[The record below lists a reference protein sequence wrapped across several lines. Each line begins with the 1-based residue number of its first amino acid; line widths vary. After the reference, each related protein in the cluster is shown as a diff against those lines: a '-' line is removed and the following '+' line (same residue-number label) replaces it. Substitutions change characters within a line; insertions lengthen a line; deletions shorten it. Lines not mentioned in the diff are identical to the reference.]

1 MFWTQASDSTKPN
14 ILMITHDT
22 CYRDVWVEEMFES
35 FIRFYFFFFF
45 SLVFPI
51 LWSGIMELANV
62 NYCELMRWQFWAS
75 HLLPLIS
82 WGFCYVNR
90 RWNPKVCDLTRL
102 KVFISYHDQ
111 HHGRTSPTAAIP
123 RPHHCTDLWW
133 ASTNILWFSSTA
145 AMRAFQTDSYQWELI
160 KDLPYGESMK
170 HF

>member
-14 ILMITHDT
+14 ILMITHDS

-35 FIRFYFFFFF
+35 FIQFYFFFFF
-45 SLVFPI
+45 FLSFSHFM
-51 LWSGIMELANV
+51 LWHHGIRECKLLWIDEVAV
-62 NYCELMRWQFWAS
+62 LD
-75 HLLPLIS
+75 LPLIS
-82 WGFCYVNR
+82 WGFCYINR

-102 KVFISYHDQ
+102 KVFSSHHEQ

-133 ASTNILWFSSTA
+133 ASTNILWFSFTA
-145 AMRAFQTDSYQWELI
+145 AMRAFQTASYQWKLI